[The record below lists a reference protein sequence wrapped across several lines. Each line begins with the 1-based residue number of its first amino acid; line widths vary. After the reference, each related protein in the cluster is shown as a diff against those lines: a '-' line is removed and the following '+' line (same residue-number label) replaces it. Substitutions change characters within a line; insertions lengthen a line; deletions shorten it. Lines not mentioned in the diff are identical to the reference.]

1 MRYPSGLRGQS
12 AKLLFAGSN
21 PARTSKNMNQEKP
34 REVVSLV
41 FHRDGKLL
49 LEQRLDEVVFKNR
62 WTFTGGK
69 VEEVDYE
76 SDDYIMAASVRESG
90 EETGLIPEEIEVF
103 DNFVMTTLNGQTY
116 EYHAVYVRNFSGVV
130 QNREAG
136 RRNIEWVGEG
146 IEADL
151 LLEGDHVNTKIIGE
165 FRDFMSKKE
174 SQ

>member
-49 LEQRLDEVVFKNR
+49 LEQRLDEGVFKNR

-69 VEEVDYE
+69 VEDIDRQ
-76 SDDYIMAASVRESG
+76 SDDYVFAAAVREAS
-90 EETGLIPEEIEVF
+90 EEIGLTPEEITVF
-103 DNFVMTTLNGQTY
+103 TQFVATTLNGNTY
-116 EYHAVYVRNFSGVV
+116 HYHAVSVEKFSGQVE
-130 QNREAG
+130 NKEEG
-136 RRNIEWVGEG
+136 RRNIAWVGDG
-146 IEADL
+146 VEADIL
-151 LLEGDHVNTKIIGE
+151 LGGDGVNTRVLEAYRE
-165 FRDFMSKKE
+165 FKKQV